1 MKKINF
7 IIGFLYIILVS
18 TCSNSENETP
28 SIEPNVDVN
37 KPNILLII
45 ADDMSKDATSGF
57 SEGVIKP
64 NTPHINSLKNTGIS
78 FNNFW
83 VYPTCSPTRASIIT
97 GKYGFRTNVN
107 WAGDV
112 LSSSE
117 TILQSYINQQT
128 NNAYDTTLVGKWHL
142 SGSGNTISN
151 PETLGIDYYAG
162 LYGGGV
168 QNYEQWQLTEDGA
181 VTTQTQ
187 YITEKFTDLA
197 IDRIESQDNPWFLW
211 LAYNAPHTPFHAPP
225 SNMHSQGNLPEY
237 TAGMDALPY
246 YLAAIEAM
254 DFQIGRLLESIPE
267 DERANTIIIF
277 MGDNGTPNQVAQ
289 SPYSNSTVKGSIYQ
303 GGINTPLFVS
313 GHGVTRSGQEDDNLI
328 NSTDLFAT
336 IAQIAGSATSEIHDS
351 KSFQSLF
358 TESLNIRD
366 FQYSELNNGANHR
379 WALSNGTY
387 KLFVDAN
394 GNQELYNLISD
405 PYENTNLLLET
416 LNTTQQT
423 AVTELENELLEIR
436 Q

>member
-1 MKKINF
+1 MRKINF
-7 IIGFLYIILVS
+7 VLGFL
-18 TCSNSENETP
+18 CSVFLTACNSSDNETP
-28 SIEPNVDVN
+28 IEPSANTS

-64 NTPHINSLKNTGIS
+64 NTPHINSLKNTGIT

-107 WAGDV
+107 WAGDR
-112 LSSSE
+112 LSASE

-128 NNAYDTTLVGKWHL
+128 NNAYNTSLVGKWHL
-142 SGSGNTISN
+142 SGSGNNISN

-168 QNYEQWQLTEDGA
+168 QSYDLWQLAEDGEI
-181 VTTQTQ
+181 TTQTQ
-187 YITEKFTDLA
+187 YISEKFTDLA
-197 IDRIESQDNPWFLW
+197 IERIESQDKPWFLW

-237 TAGMDALPY
+237 TSGMDALPY

-254 DFQIGRLLESIPE
+254 DFQIGRLLESISE

-289 SPYSNSTVKGSIYQ
+289 APYSNSTVKGSIYQ

-313 GHGVTRSGQEDDNLI
+313 GQGVTRSGQEDDNLI

-336 IAQIAGSATSEIHDS
+336 IAQIAGSGTSMIHDS
-351 KSFQSLF
+351 KSFQPLF
-358 TESLNIRD
+358 KESLKIRD
-366 FQYSELNNGANHR
+366 FQYSELNNGSNHR
-379 WALSNGTY
+379 WAISNGSY

-394 GNQELYNLISD
+394 GNQELYNLLSD
-405 PYENTNLLLET
+405 PYESTNLLLET
-416 LNTTQQT
+416 LTTTQQT
-423 AVTELENELLEIR
+423 AVTELENELTELR